1 MNLNKQIRRL
11 LLLDGLSNLHLAGT
25 AWVLLLTPRGFTL
38 TQIGLA
44 EGVFHLVSLCCELP
58 SGMLADL
65 LGRKWT
71 LAASRAMGAL
81 SALAMITARTGLGV
95 CLAMGLCALGYN
107 LASGTREAITYDSL
121 LQCGQ
126 AERYLRVSAWQNI
139 FWRGAGAA
147 ALLGAGLT
155 AALGYRLAYGLD
167 ILVDALAVLTALGL
181 TEPAVGAPERRPRLS
196 ELPRGFRDCA
206 RDAADF
212 LRANP
217 AAAAVMLFNALVGAL
232 ATLLGFFLQDGL
244 TSAGAGNALLGP
256 LLLLVA
262 LGGVAGSRAAL
273 LLERLP
279 YRLTGLLC
287 LAGVAAGAALSLTGR
302 LPLLA
307 AGGLLASACDDA
319 FQMLTDARLNAM
331 IPSQRRATLISVSSM
346 TFSLVMIV
354 LSPLT
359 GAVWEGLP

>member
-1 MNLNKQIRRL
+1 M
-11 LLLDGLSNLHLAGT
+11 
-25 AWVLLLTPRGFTL
+25 LLLTPRGFTL

-147 ALLGAGLT
+147 ALLVAGLT

-359 GAVWEGLP
+359 GAVWEGLL

>member
-147 ALLGAGLT
+147 ALLVAGLT

-181 TEPAVGAPERRPRLS
+181 TEPA
-196 ELPRGFRDCA
+196 
-206 RDAADF
+206 
-212 LRANP
+212 
-217 AAAAVMLFNALVGAL
+217 VGAL

-359 GAVWEGLP
+359 GAVWEGLL

>member
-81 SALAMITARTGLGV
+81 SALAM

-359 GAVWEGLP
+359 GAVWEGLL

>member
-1 MNLNKQIRRL
+1 MEANEGRWDLSALYNGFDDPAFEADIARL
-11 LLLDGLSNLHLAGT
+11 DGMMEAYRQQVRSLDGLDA
-25 AWVLLLTPRGFTL
+25 A
-38 TQIGLA
+38 A
-44 EGVFHLVSLCCELP
+44 
-58 SGMLADL
+58 LADL

-359 GAVWEGLP
+359 GAVWEGLL

>member
-1 MNLNKQIRRL
+1 MRP
-11 LLLDGLSNLHLAGT
+11 G
-25 AWVLLLTPRGFTL
+25 
-38 TQIGLA
+38 
-44 EGVFHLVSLCCELP
+44 
-58 SGMLADL
+58 
-65 LGRKWT
+65 
-71 LAASRAMGAL
+71 
-81 SALAMITARTGLGV
+81 
-95 CLAMGLCALGYN
+95 
-107 LASGTREAITYDSL
+107 
-121 LQCGQ
+121 
-126 AERYLRVSAWQNI
+126 
-139 FWRGAGAA
+139 A
-147 ALLGAGLT
+147 ALLVAGLT

-359 GAVWEGLP
+359 GAVWEGLL

>member
-1 MNLNKQIRRL
+1 M
-11 LLLDGLSNLHLAGT
+11 
-25 AWVLLLTPRGFTL
+25 

-147 ALLGAGLT
+147 ALLVA
-155 AALGYRLAYGLD
+155 
-167 ILVDALAVLTALGL
+167 GL

-273 LLERLP
+273 LEPLCRSPAACPCWPPEVFWPAPATMRSRCLP
-279 YRLTGLLC
+279 TPG
-287 LAGVAAGAALSLTGR
+287 
-302 LPLLA
+302 
-307 AGGLLASACDDA
+307 
-319 FQMLTDARLNAM
+319 
-331 IPSQRRATLISVSSM
+331 SM
-346 TFSLVMIV
+346 
-354 LSPLT
+354 P
-359 GAVWEGLP
+359 